1 VNEERL
7 LEDLREIRHVRQRLD
22 RDEAEIVDLLRAKG
36 YTWEQ
41 IGGALGVT
49 RQSAWEKYGKGVEE
63 PHRPTS

>member
-49 RQSAWEKYGKGVEE
+49 RQSAWEKYGRAEQQVKE
-63 PHRPTS
+63 